1 MNTAVI
7 ERLEFAP
14 PPQGGFG
21 RAFGLA
27 LAAHLLLILAL
38 TWGLR
43 WKNEPHDLA
52 VQAELWSPSVQQ
64 ASPKAA
70 PRPPAAAVEH
80 QPPPLPKPGASEVN
94 SNTMVCLPGVN
105 AWSLSQRNRWRST
118 KL

>member
-80 QPPPLPKPGASEVN
+80 QPPPLPKPAPKPEPV
-94 SNTMVCLPGVN
+94 VKPPP
-105 AWSLSQRNRWRST
+105 SQADA
-118 KL
+118 